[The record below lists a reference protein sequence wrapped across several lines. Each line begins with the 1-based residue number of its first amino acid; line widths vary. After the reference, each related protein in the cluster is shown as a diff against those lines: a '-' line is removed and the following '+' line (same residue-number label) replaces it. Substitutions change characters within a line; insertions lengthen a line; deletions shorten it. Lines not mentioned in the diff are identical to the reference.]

1 MTKRRFAAAALA
13 ALLLGACGYSDWHG
27 EAFSAYYPRPSR
39 ETGQTLEE
47 RLQLMQW
54 TKDPRKKTRIGYL
67 EKYSILLEGSR
78 TPHDIY
84 YIRNAAGTATLGYIN
99 ENGVFFRYTGDGRAE
114 RVGEF
119 PIRDTGIRIFFGLS
133 KEDNL
138 GFEEINPYSD

>member
-1 MTKRRFAAAALA
+1 MTKRLFAAAALA
-13 ALLLGACGYSDWHG
+13 ALLLGACGNADWHG
-27 EAFSAYYPRPSR
+27 EAFHMYYPRPSR

-47 RLQLMQW
+47 RLQLMRW
-54 TKDPRKKTRIGYL
+54 GKDPRQKTRIGYL

-84 YIRNAAGTATLGYIN
+84 YIRDAAGIQTLGYIN
-99 ENGVFFRYTGDGRAE
+99 ENGEFFRYTGDGRAQ

-119 PIRDTGIRIFFGLS
+119 PIRDTGIRIFFGLT

-138 GFEEINPYSD
+138 GFDEINPYSD